1 MGEKLPFGGKVFL
14 SDGTKFCEV
23 EEIPE
28 FIVTTPDAEDAPQ
41 VPMVN
46 LDHEITGTFTMNPTL
61 LRTFRRVLLGWTAK
75 GPVRWRQVRK
85 ALRMMLK
92 EE

>member
-1 MGEKLPFGGKVFL
+1 MGEKLPFGGIVFL
-14 SDGTKFCEV
+14 PDGTKICEV

-28 FIVTTPDAEDAPQ
+28 FIETTPGPEDAPQ
-41 VPMVN
+41 VPMLN

-75 GPVRWRQVRK
+75 GPLRWRQVRK
-85 ALRMMLK
+85 AMMTLFRR
-92 EE
+92 

>member
-1 MGEKLPFGGKVFL
+1 MGENHFTGTLFL

-23 EEIPE
+23 EEIPVFTE
-28 FIVTTPDAEDAPQ
+28 TFDPDSPPP
-41 VPMVN
+41 PMPFFN
-46 LDHEITGTFTMNPTL
+46 ADYEITGTFTMNPTL

-85 ALRMMLK
+85 ALRMMQK